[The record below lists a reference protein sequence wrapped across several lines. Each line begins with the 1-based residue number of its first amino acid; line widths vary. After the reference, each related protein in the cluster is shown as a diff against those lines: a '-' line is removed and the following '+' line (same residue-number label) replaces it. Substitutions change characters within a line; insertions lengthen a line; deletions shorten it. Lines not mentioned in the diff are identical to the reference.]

1 MSSSQTVVIDRRGID
16 RLIQELGQR
25 GFTVMGPT
33 VESGAIVHR
42 EISGIDDL
50 PSGLR
55 DEHGPGTYRLL
66 ARDDD
71 ALFGF
76 VVGPT
81 SPKAT
86 FHPAEAV
93 LWSGTDDFSRTDDG
107 GVPRRR
113 AFIGVRACELAAI
126 AVQDKVFVDSPNPDR
141 IYGGNRQGAFFVAVN
156 CVEPGA
162 TCFCASMG
170 TGPRATRGFDI
181 AITEVIDDGAH
192 RFVAEAGSE
201 EGAEVLAVLEGL
213 PATEA
218 EASHVD
224 GLMTRAS
231 GLMGRSL
238 ETGGLKEMLY
248 RAVESPRWEQI
259 ARRCL
264 TCANCT
270 MVCPTCF
277 CSTVDDSGNV
287 PDHTGLD
294 SETQRVRRWDSCFN
308 FEFSLVHGGPHR
320 VSAASRYRQWMTH
333 KLASWHDQFGSSGC
347 VGCGRCITWC
357 PVGIDITAEAAA
369 FWEEDRA
376 DAQP

>member
-16 RLIQELGQR
+16 RLIQELLDR
-25 GFTVMGPT
+25 GYAVVGPT

-42 EISGIDDL
+42 EISGTDDL
-50 PSGLR
+50 PVGLR
-55 DEHGPGTYRLL
+55 DEHGPGAYRLVP
-66 ARDDD
+66 RGDD

-81 SPKAT
+81 SPKAS
-86 FHPAEAV
+86 FHPAETV
-93 LWSGTDDFSRTDDG
+93 LWTGTSDFSRSKSEPEP
-107 GVPRRR
+107 PRS

-126 AVQDKVFVDSPNPDR
+126 AVQDEVFLGSGTVDR
-141 IYGGNRQGAFFVAVN
+141 TYAANRRGAFFVAVN

-170 TGPRATRGFDI
+170 TGPRATSGFDI
-181 AITEVIDDGAH
+181 AITEVIGNGLH
-192 RFVAEAGSE
+192 HFVAEAGSD
-201 EGAEVLAVLEGL
+201 EGAEILALLEGT
-213 PATEA
+213 PAGDA
-218 EASHVD
+218 EVGHAD
-224 GLMTRAS
+224 GLVEEAAGM
-231 GLMGRSL
+231 MGRSL
-238 ETGGLKEMLY
+238 ETDGIAEMLY
-248 RAVESPRWEQI
+248 RAVESPRWEEI
-259 ARRCL
+259 AARCL

-277 CSTVDDSGNV
+277 CSTVTDSSTDHTDSG
-287 PDHTGLD
+287 G
-294 SETQRVRRWDSCFN
+294 EARRVRRWDSCFN

-369 FWEEDRA
+369 FREEDRINA
-376 DAQP
+376 